1 MNLTPFPEMNPPRP
15 VRNLPSLSGRTLV
28 KASILVLGILFG
40 TLHGIDGHATERLT
54 YAAGAHVISVGDSMA
69 RVIEFMGDPT
79 SKEDVQNK
87 FGAHLATN
95 WFYTVDGKTV
105 RFLIVN
111 GKVATIEEIR

>member
-1 MNLTPFPEMNPPRP
+1 M
-15 VRNLPSLSGRTLV
+15 
-28 KASILVLGILFG
+28 KAVILMLGILFG
-40 TLHGIDGHATERLT
+40 TLPGLDCHATERLT
-54 YAAGAHVISVGDSMA
+54 YATGAHVISVGDSMA
-69 RVIEFMGDPT
+69 RVIEFMGDPA

-87 FGAHLATN
+87 YGAHLATN

>member
-1 MNLTPFPEMNPPRP
+1 MRAFILILGVLLSTH
-15 VRNLPSLSGRTLV
+15 SL
-28 KASILVLGILFG
+28 ASESF
-40 TLHGIDGHATERLT
+40 T

-69 RVIEFMGDPT
+69 RLTEFMGDPT

-87 FGAHLATN
+87 YGAHLATN
-95 WFYTVDGKTV
+95 WFYTVDGKTI